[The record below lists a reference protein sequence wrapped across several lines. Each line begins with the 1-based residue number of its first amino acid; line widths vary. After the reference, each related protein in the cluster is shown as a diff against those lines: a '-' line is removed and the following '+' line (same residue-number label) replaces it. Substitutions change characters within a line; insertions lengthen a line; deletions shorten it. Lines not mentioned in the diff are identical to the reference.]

1 MGNRVEIKI
10 VVENSVYKENLL
22 AEHGLAFW
30 IKMGNQEYLFDTGQG
45 LVLENNLE
53 ELDLNINN
61 LNGVLLS
68 HGHYDHANGL
78 KWLLKERP
86 DLKLYGHSDIFI
98 PKYSQRSSG
107 FLYRGMNIT
116 RDDVENFIPVNKAR
130 EIEKGLWMTGEITV
144 HNREKIIR
152 PDYKLKIDDE
162 LKVDQFKDDQA
173 LFIETKEGIVV
184 LLGCSHSGVVKTL
197 KHIKKLTAGQKIV
210 VIIGGMHLI
219 HADMERIDSIIDYL
233 QELNFDLLVP
243 LHCTGFKAAAKLN
256 SIFKDKVIAGGVG
269 KKFSFQL

>member
-30 IKMGNQEYLFDTGQG
+30 IRMGNQEYLFDTGQG
-45 LVLENNLE
+45 LVLDNNLK
-53 ELDLNINN
+53 ELELNINN

-78 KWLLKERP
+78 KCLLKERP

-130 EIEKGLWMTGEITV
+130 EIEDGLWMTGEIKV
-144 HNREKIIR
+144 DNKEEILRA
-152 PDYKLKIDDE
+152 DYKIKMGDEFKID
-162 LKVDQFKDDQA
+162 QFNDDQA
-173 LFIETKEGIVV
+173 LFIEIEEGIVV
-184 LLGCSHSGVVKTL
+184 LLGCSHSGVVNTL
-197 KHIKKLTAGQKIV
+197 KYIKKLTAGQRIV
-210 VIIGGMHLI
+210 AIIGGMHLI
-219 HADMERIDSIIDYL
+219 DAKMERIDSIIDYL
-233 QELNFDLLVP
+233 QELDFDLLVP
-243 LHCTGFKAAAKLN
+243 LHCTGFKASAIMNSVFKEKL
-256 SIFKDKVIAGGVG
+256 VAGGVG
-269 KKFSFQL
+269 KKFSF

>member
-1 MGNRVEIKI
+1 MENRVEIQI
-10 VVENSVYKENLL
+10 VVENSIYKEKLL

-30 IKMGNQEYLFDTGQG
+30 IKIGNQEYLFDTGQG

-53 ELDLNINN
+53 ELGLNINN

-78 KWLLKERP
+78 KWLLKARP

-98 PKYSQRSSG
+98 PKYSQKNSD
-107 FLYRGMNIT
+107 LLAKGMNIT
-116 RDDVENFIPVNKAR
+116 KNDVENFIPVNKVR
-130 EIEKGLWMTGEITV
+130 VIEKDLWMTGEIAV
-144 HNREKIIR
+144 DNRKEILR
-152 PDYKLKIDDE
+152 ADYKLKVEDE

-184 LLGCSHSGVVKTL
+184 LLGCSHSGVVNTL
-197 KHIKKLTAGQKIV
+197 KYIKKLTDGQRIAA
-210 VIIGGMHLI
+210 IIGGMHLI
-219 HADMERIDSIIDYL
+219 NADLDRIDFIIDYL
-233 QELNFDLLVP
+233 QKLDFDLLAP
-243 LHCTGFKAAAKLN
+243 LHCTGFKAAARMN
-256 SIFKDKVIAGGVG
+256 SVFKDKVVTGGVG